1 MATQAPV
8 TVQKKGRI
16 QRMVKAA
23 GCLPRFP
30 AINIKAGLRN
40 SAGIWRKNSL
50 SPSIGE
56 IPVVVLRLQVLCCTN
71 LPTKTSI
78 NPCVNPCLL

>member
-8 TVQKKGRI
+8 TAQKKGRI
-16 QRMVKAA
+16 QRMLKVA
-23 GCLPRFP
+23 GHLPRFP

-40 SAGIWRKNSL
+40 GIGIWGNNGL
-50 SPSIGE
+50 SPSVGE
-56 IPVVVLRLQVLCCTN
+56 TPVVVLRLQVLRCTN

-78 NPCVNPCLL
+78 NP